1 MIAEPYR
8 TSMTVEEYLEL
19 DRTSQDTR
27 YEYIDSIVT
36 LLAGG
41 TANHS
46 RVSINLTKLLDSALQ
61 DQPCQIFNSDMRVS
75 ISATRYVYPDVSVSC
90 DPRDQQQGDIDIIHH
105 PCLIV
110 EVLSPTT
117 EAYDRTKKFS
127 YYRDCPSV
135 QEVILVSTQE
145 QAVDLYR
152 RATDKLWTLHLFRL
166 GDEIELTSVNV
177 RMPIAAIYE
186 KIVFSQGSS

>member
-1 MIAEPYR
+1 
-8 TSMTVEEYLEL
+8 MTVEEYLEL